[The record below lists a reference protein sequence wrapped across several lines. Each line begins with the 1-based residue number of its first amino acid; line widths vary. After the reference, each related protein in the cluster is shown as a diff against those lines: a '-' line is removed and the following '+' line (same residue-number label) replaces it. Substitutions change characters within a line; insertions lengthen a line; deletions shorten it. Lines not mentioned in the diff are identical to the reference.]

1 MTTNRPHRARVSPV
15 LAVVALAI
23 GIAAMVRQQPTI
35 ARAATGGASGDVTLN
50 VVQSSA
56 DGSVRVAGSQR
67 TVARPTASTTA
78 DVAVDLDVT
87 RQSLYGLGATL
98 TESSA
103 VLLMG
108 LPAEQRQAV
117 LTELFDP
124 QHTGLSVLRLVIGPS
139 DFSLTQETLDDS
151 ATPDP
156 DLTHFSLARDEAS
169 VIPVVRQILA
179 INPNIRLIASP
190 WTAPAWMKAP
200 ENVRYGVLLTQY
212 EDAYA
217 RYLVKYLTGF
227 RDHGIT
233 IDDLTV
239 QNEPAALQTT
249 YPSMLMNATQQARLV
264 HDDLGPAM
272 RDAGLATRVL
282 TWDHNWCD
290 AVPPGGCS
298 GTGTATYPL
307 DVLAMAS
314 GDATFAGTAFHCYG
328 GDQAAANES
337 MHAAWPELEIWET
350 ECSGGTWQGSRT
362 EAFRSTVQLVLNDR
376 NHWSNATLLWNLALD
391 PSGGP
396 HLGGC
401 DTCRGVVTIDDAN
414 DTWVPEL
421 ERDVLATIGR
431 FSPAGSKVLA
441 STVAGGSG
449 LLASAVCSPDRR
461 PAVVV
466 WNPGDARTVTIGF
479 GATVLPVSVDAAS
492 LTAVQAPDDLR
503 CAPGEIVS
511 PPLSTTGGTTS
522 TTDGTPS
529 ASSSTTPTPPKSGAG
544 TSSNLPAT
552 SAPAAR
558 TVTAMPTY
566 TG

>member
-1 MTTNRPHRARVSPV
+1 MTTNRPHRARVQPA
-15 LAVVALAI
+15 LAVLSLAV
-23 GIAAMVRQQPTI
+23 GIVAMVQQHPTI
-35 ARAATGGASGDVTLN
+35 ARAATGDATGDVTVN
-50 VVQSSA
+50 VVQSNA
-56 DGSVRVAGSQR
+56 DGSARVVAAGR
-67 TVARPTASTTA
+67 TVSPLPASTSTE
-78 DVAVDLDVT
+78 VSVDLDAT

-124 QHTGLSVLRLVIGPS
+124 QRTGISVLRLVIGPS
-139 DFSLTQETLDDS
+139 DFSLTRETLDDS
-151 ATPDP
+151 DTPDP

-169 VIPVVRQILA
+169 VIPVVQQILA

-200 ENVRYGVLLTQY
+200 ANVLYGVLLTEY
-212 EDAYA
+212 ESAYA
-217 RYLVKYLTGF
+217 HYLVKYLTGF

-239 QNEPAALQTT
+239 QNEPAAVQIT

-264 HDDLGPAM
+264 HDDLGPAL
-272 RDAGLATRVL
+272 RDAGLPTRVL
-282 TWDHNWCD
+282 TWDHNWCN

-307 DVLAMAS
+307 DVLAAAA
-314 GDATFAGTAFHCYG
+314 GDPTFAGTAFHCYG

-337 MHAAWPELEIWET
+337 VHAAWPDLEIWQT

-362 EAFRSTVQLVLNDR
+362 DAFRSTAQLVLTDR

-414 DTWVPEL
+414 DSWVPEL

-449 LLASAVCSPDRR
+449 LSASAVCSPDRR

-466 WNPGDARTVTIGF
+466 WNPGDARTVAIGF
-479 GATVLPVSVDAAS
+479 GSTVLPVSVDAGS
-492 LTAVQAPDDLR
+492 LTAVQAPDELR

-511 PPLSTTGGTTS
+511 PPPTTTDETTS
-522 TTDGTPS
+522 MTEAT
-529 ASSSTTPTPPKSGAG
+529 
-544 TSSNLPAT
+544 T
-552 SAPAAR
+552 SAPPSTTTTTIDAGAGASSNPPAAASAAR
-558 TVTAMPTY
+558 AVTATPTY

>member
-1 MTTNRPHRARVSPV
+1 MTTNRPHRARAQPV
-15 LAVVALAI
+15 LAVLALAI
-23 GIAAMVRQQPTI
+23 GIVAMVQQQPTV
-35 ARAATGGASGDVTLN
+35 ARAVTGGATGDVAVDVL
-50 VVQSSA
+50 QSNA
-56 DGSVRVAGSQR
+56 DGSVRVAASQR
-67 TVARPTASTTA
+67 TVTPSPESTTA
-78 DVAVDLDVT
+78 DVAVDLDAA

-103 VLLMG
+103 VLLMA
-108 LPAEQRQAV
+108 LPAERRHEV
-117 LTELFDP
+117 LQELFDP
-124 QHTGLSVLRLVIGPS
+124 QRTGLAVLRLVIGPS

-169 VIPVVRQILA
+169 VIPVVQQILA
-179 INPNIRLIASP
+179 INPNIRLVASP

-200 ENVRYGVLLTQY
+200 TNVLYGVLLTQY

-239 QNEPAALQTT
+239 QNEPAALQVT

-264 HDDLGPAM
+264 HDDLGPAL

-282 TWDHNWCD
+282 TWDHNWCN

-298 GTGTATYPL
+298 GTGTATFPL
-307 DVLAMAS
+307 DVLAS

-337 MHAAWPELEIWET
+337 VHAAWPGLEVWET

-362 EAFRSTVQLVLNDR
+362 DAFRSTVQLVLTDR

-414 DTWVPEL
+414 DTWAPEL

-449 LLASAVCSPDRR
+449 LSASAVCSPDRR

-466 WNPGDARTVTIGF
+466 WNPGGARTVTIGF
-479 GATVLPVSVDAAS
+479 GSTVLPVSVGAAS

-503 CAPGEIVS
+503 CAPGEIVL
-511 PPLSTTGGTTS
+511 PPPSTTGGTSSTPES
-522 TTDGTPS
+522 TTSAACSPTTSPAGDG
-529 ASSSTTPTPPKSGAG
+529 AAESSDP
-544 TSSNLPAT
+544 
-552 SAPAAR
+552 PAAPVAR
-558 TVTAMPTY
+558 AMTATPTY

>member
-1 MTTNRPHRARVSPV
+1 
-15 LAVVALAI
+15 
-23 GIAAMVRQQPTI
+23 MVQ
-35 ARAATGGASGDVTLN
+35 
-50 VVQSSA
+50 
-56 DGSVRVAGSQR
+56 
-67 TVARPTASTTA
+67 
-78 DVAVDLDVT
+78 
-87 RQSLYGLGATL
+87 
-98 TESSA
+98 
-103 VLLMG
+103 
-108 LPAEQRQAV
+108 
-117 LTELFDP
+117 
-124 QHTGLSVLRLVIGPS
+124 
-139 DFSLTQETLDDS
+139 
-151 ATPDP
+151 
-156 DLTHFSLARDEAS
+156 
-169 VIPVVRQILA
+169 QILA

-200 ENVRYGVLLTQY
+200 ANVLYGVLLTEY
-212 EDAYA
+212 ESAYA
-217 RYLVKYLTGF
+217 HYLVKYLTGF

-239 QNEPAALQTT
+239 QNEPAAVQIT

-264 HDDLGPAM
+264 HDDLGPAL
-272 RDAGLATRVL
+272 RDAGLPTRVL
-282 TWDHNWCD
+282 TWDHNWCN

-307 DVLAMAS
+307 DVLAAAA
-314 GDATFAGTAFHCYG
+314 GDPTFAGTAFHCYG

-337 MHAAWPELEIWET
+337 VHAAWPDLEIWQT

-362 EAFRSTVQLVLNDR
+362 DAFRSTAQLVLTDR

-414 DTWVPEL
+414 DTWASEL

-449 LLASAVCSPDRR
+449 LSASAVCSPDRR

-466 WNPGDARTVTIGF
+466 WNPGDARTVAIGF
-479 GATVLPVSVDAAS
+479 GSMVLPVSVDAGS
-492 LTAVQAPDDLR
+492 LTAVQAPDELR
-503 CAPGEIVS
+503 CAPGEIVA
-511 PPLSTTGGTTS
+511 PPPTTTDETTS
-522 TTDGTPS
+522 TTEATTS
-529 ASSSTTPTPPKSGAG
+529 APSSTTTTTIDAGAG
-544 TSSNLPAT
+544 ASSNP
-552 SAPAAR
+552 PAAASAAR
-558 TVTAMPTY
+558 AVTATPTY